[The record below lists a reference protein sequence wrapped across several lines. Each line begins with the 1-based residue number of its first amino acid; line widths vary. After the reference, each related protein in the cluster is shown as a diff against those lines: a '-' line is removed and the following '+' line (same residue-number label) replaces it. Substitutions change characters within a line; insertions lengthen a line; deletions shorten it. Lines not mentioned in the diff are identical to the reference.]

1 MQLQPLPSVII
12 EPIVR
17 AALLEDLGLA
27 GDLTTDAIDFGRAK
41 VALDLVARRPGIVAG
56 LDFVT
61 IACRLI
67 DPAIA
72 MSVRVPDDNAVQAGA
87 IIATMTGPARG
98 ILTVERVA
106 LNFLCHLSGIA
117 TATAELVEAVRGTR
131 ARITC
136 TRKTLPGL
144 RAAQKYAVRAGGG
157 VNHRFGLADAVLI
170 KDNHIALAGGI
181 SRAVAQVRE
190 RTGHLVKIEV
200 EIDSLDQLDEALGA
214 RVDAILLD
222 NMSPGALQE
231 AVHRVNGRL
240 VTEAS
245 GGVSLATA
253 AAIAE
258 SGVDFI
264 SAGYLTH
271 SPAALDIGL
280 DISNLTAI
288 TVHDTGQSD

>member
-1 MQLQPLPSVII
+1 MRLQPLPLVII
-12 EPIVR
+12 EPMVR
-17 AALLEDLGLA
+17 TALLEDLGLA
-27 GDLTTDAIDFGRAK
+27 GDLTMDAIDFGGAEA
-41 VALDLVARRPGIVAG
+41 ALDLVARTPGIVAG
-56 LDFVT
+56 LDFVAM
-61 IACRLI
+61 ACRLT
-67 DPAIA
+67 DPAITI
-72 MSVRVPDDNAVQAGA
+72 SVRVPDGNAVQTGGV
-87 IIATMTGPARG
+87 IATMSGPARG

-106 LNFLCHLSGIA
+106 LNFLGHLSGIA
-117 TATAELVEAVRGTR
+117 TATAQLAEAVRGTR

-144 RAAQKYAVRAGGG
+144 RAPQKYAVRVGGG

-190 RTGHLVKIEV
+190 RSGHLVKIEV
-200 EIDSLDQLDEALGA
+200 EIDSLDQLDEVLAT

-222 NMSPGALQE
+222 NMRPSELRD
-231 AVHRVNGRL
+231 AVRRVNGRS

-245 GGVSLATA
+245 GGVSLATV

-258 SGVDFI
+258 SEVDYI

-271 SPAALDIGL
+271 SVAALDIGL
-280 DISNLTAI
+280 DISSLAA
-288 TVHDTGQSD
+288 GRRS

>member
-1 MQLQPLPSVII
+1 MQLQPLPSLMI

-17 AALLEDLGLA
+17 AALVEDLGMA
-27 GDLTTDAIDFGRAK
+27 GDITTDALDFGDAQ

-56 LDFVT
+56 LDFVIAACHLTDPT
-61 IACRLI
+61 ITI
-67 DPAIA
+67 
-72 MSVRVPDDNAVQAGA
+72 SVRVPDGNAVQASGV
-87 IIATMTGPARG
+87 IATVTGPARG

-117 TATAELVEAVRGTR
+117 TATAQLVEAVRGTR
-131 ARITC
+131 ARISC

-181 SRAVAQVRE
+181 SRVVSQVRE
-190 RTGHLVKIEV
+190 RAGHLVKVEV
-200 EIDSLDQLDEALGA
+200 EIDSLDQLDEVLAA
-214 RVDAILLD
+214 RVDAVLLD
-222 NMSPGALQE
+222 NMSPSELRE
-231 AVHRVNGRL
+231 AVRCVDGRSI
-240 VTEAS
+240 TEAS
-245 GGVSLATA
+245 GGVSLSTV

-258 SGVDFI
+258 SGVDLI

-271 SPAALDIGL
+271 STAALDIGL
-280 DISNLTAI
+280 DISSCPVRRSL
-288 TVHDTGQSD
+288 S